1 MPKKNPSSSNK
12 QLSQKASAVI
22 PLIDNSNVIRRRFFW
37 MLSIAAFLLFAP
49 TIQHGFVLD
58 DLAVIENNRFVQ
70 EGFGGIPDL
79 FSTFYWKGFWDAN
92 AGLYR
97 PLSMV
102 MFAIEWAFSPNNP
115 GIHHFVNVLLYALTI
130 GLLFKLLLKLLPS
143 YSVWVSFAIALIF
156 MLHPSHTE
164 VVANIKSRDEILCFL
179 FFLLTFLSLLK
190 ARSGKPIDAVKTAFL
205 FFACLLSKEAGI
217 MYLPILGLYFWMV
230 KKESFVPVLKK
241 MLPLILIAVTWLILH
256 QLVIHADPTPPI
268 QYTYHDNS
276 LLACENGSR
285 YATGI
290 GVLGR
295 YILENITPFSLS
307 YDYSYNQLPCLS
319 YTSLPVIGTL
329 LVIILSSL
337 IVLKTR
343 KSKPEIA
350 FGILF
355 FFITIALVT
364 NIFSLI
370 GTSYANRLIYAP
382 SLGIIIS
389 FVIGIFTLFKAQQTE
404 KWQSGAVLTS
414 VLIGILFSVQTIKRN
429 KVWESNT
436 TLFTAD
442 VQNSLNSA
450 RVQFNYGVLKMN
462 SDQQDSLAI
471 RQELLLAASSFKKA
485 ISIDS
490 LDAGSYTNL
499 GVTYYRLNQFEKSV
513 LYTQKAIALNPN
525 DTSLY
530 GNLGDAYFSL
540 KDYNKASNA
549 LKIAISWK
557 NASAAL
563 YKRYGIS
570 LFNLKRYKQAIAVF
584 KNGLQ
589 KFPDDTEMASNLGNS
604 YGASANYTEAAQIF
618 ETIYNKDSSNINA
631 LRLLILSYEQAGNQ
645 AKVAQYSVFLK

>member
-1 MPKKNPSSSNK
+1 MSKKNPSSTK
-12 QLSQKASAVI
+12 QSSQKASAVI
-22 PLIDNSNVIRRRFFW
+22 PVVDNSKVIRRRLFW

-115 GIHHFVNVLLYALTI
+115 GIHHFVNVLLYAFTI
-130 GLLFKLLLKLLPS
+130 GLLFKLLLKLLPT
-143 YSVWVSFAIALIF
+143 YSVWVSFAITLIF
-156 MLHPSHTE
+156 MVHPSHTE

-179 FFLLTFLSLLK
+179 FFLLTFQSILK
-190 ARSGKPIDAVKTAFL
+190 AREGKTIDTVKTVLLFL
-205 FFACLLSKEAGI
+205 ACLLSKEAGI

-230 KKESFVPVLKK
+230 KKESIIPVFKK
-241 MLPLILIAVTWLILH
+241 LLPLLIITGAWLILH
-256 QLVIHADPTPPI
+256 QSVIHADPTPPI
-268 QYTYHDNS
+268 QYGYHDNS
-276 LLACENGSR
+276 LIACEDGSR

-290 GVLGR
+290 GILGR
-295 YILENITPFSLS
+295 YMLETVAPYNLS
-307 YDYSYNQLPCLS
+307 YDYSYNQIPCLNF
-319 YTSLPVIGTL
+319 TSLPVISTL
-329 LVIILSSL
+329 LVLILSAL
-337 IVLKTR
+337 IVVKTR

-355 FFITIALVT
+355 FFISIALVT

-370 GTSYANRLIYAP
+370 GTTYANRLIYAP
-382 SLGIIIS
+382 SLGIIIA
-389 FVIGIFTLFKAQQTE
+389 FVIGTFTLFKSQQTE
-404 KWQSGAVLTS
+404 KWQSAAVLIS
-414 VLIGILFSVQTIKRN
+414 ILIGIVFSVMTIERN

-442 VQNSLNSA
+442 VKNSPNSA

-462 SDQQDSLAI
+462 TDQRDSSAMRQDWSI
-471 RQELLLAASSFKKA
+471 AASSFKKA

-499 GVTYYRLNQFEKSV
+499 GVVSYRMNQLDQSV
-513 LYTQKAIALNPN
+513 RYTQKAINLNPN

-540 KDYNKASNA
+540 KDYNKAGNA
-549 LKIAISWK
+549 LKKATQWK
-557 NASAAL
+557 DASAAL

-570 LFNLKRYKQAIAVF
+570 LFNLKRYEEAMTVF
-584 KNGLQ
+584 KKGLQ
-589 KFPDDTEMASNLGNS
+589 KFPNDIEMAANLGNT
-604 YGASANYTEAAQIF
+604 YGAAANYEEAGQVF
-618 ETIYNKDSSNINA
+618 ETIYTKDSTNVNA
-631 LRLLILSYEQAGNQ
+631 LRLMVISYEQAGNR
-645 AKVAQYSVFLK
+645 AKVAQYSPFLK